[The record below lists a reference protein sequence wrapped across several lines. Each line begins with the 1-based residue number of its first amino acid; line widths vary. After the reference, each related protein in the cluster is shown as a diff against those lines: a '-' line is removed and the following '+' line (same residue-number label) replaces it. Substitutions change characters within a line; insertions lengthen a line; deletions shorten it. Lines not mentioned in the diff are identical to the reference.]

1 MAQKQTPITV
11 SEEKRL
17 KHKDEHRGKENRNQ
31 KRKERTTQKESHK
44 RLL

>member
-1 MAQKQTPITV
+1 MAQKQTPVTV

-17 KHKDEHRGKENRNQ
+17 NKNEHRGKENRNQ
-31 KRKERTTQKESHK
+31 KGKERTIQKESHK